1 MEASERSE
9 KREPMSSVSTQRPEP
24 RPVSALPGCYI
35 LLIGLVLL
43 GGAGIW
49 AVYTLVTQAGEL
61 EAFTDLEP
69 APLVVAEPASTRV
82 AELQDRLKGFAD
94 AAVARRPADLRMSV
108 EDLNDLLAGS
118 PRLADLKTLM
128 RVRQIGPD
136 ATFTADIRF
145 PMNALPGKRRYLNGE
160 MDGRFGLHPEA
171 GLFVSVLDVRVP
183 GRVVPPGFIDVYQ
196 RGILPG
202 KNFGFLDEMLLRN
215 FRDDPAFAV
224 PLTRIASLTSEEGAL
239 VLTTTKAET
248 KTTASDAPPASSTSI
263 RPQPEAEE

>member
-1 MEASERSE
+1 
-9 KREPMSSVSTQRPEP
+9 MSSASTQRPEP

-43 GGAGIW
+43 VGAGIW
-49 AVYTLVTQAGEL
+49 AAYTLVKQAGEL

-69 APLVVAEPASTRV
+69 APLVVVEPASARV
-82 AELQDRLKGFAD
+82 AELQNRLKNFGD
-94 AAVARRPADLRMSV
+94 AALARRPAELRMKV
-108 EDLNDLLAGS
+108 QDLNDLLAGS
-118 PRLADLKTLM
+118 PRLVDLKTLI

-136 ATFTADIRF
+136 ATFSADIRF

-202 KNFGFLDEMLLRN
+202 KNFGFLDEMVLRN

-224 PLTRIASLTSEEGAL
+224 PLTRIATLTSEEGAL
-239 VLTTTKAET
+239 VLSTVKAQTKSA
-248 KTTASDAPPASSTSI
+248 ASDAPPASPTSSP
-263 RPQPEAEE
+263 PQQKAEE